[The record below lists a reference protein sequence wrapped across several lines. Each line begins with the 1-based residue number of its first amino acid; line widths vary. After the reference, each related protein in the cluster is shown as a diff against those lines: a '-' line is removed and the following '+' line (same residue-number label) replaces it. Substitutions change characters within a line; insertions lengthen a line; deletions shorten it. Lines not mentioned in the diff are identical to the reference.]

1 MSKLK
6 ITVLKKFNPKD
17 VFGHD
22 YMNPRG
28 EIVPTCYVFDEG
40 EEFLI
45 ENLEKPEKFC
55 GWGWKTVV
63 KDLELLDSG
72 EDVTWSEPGV
82 MYSSCT
88 DGIRP
93 VVFKLERTDH
103 E

>member
-1 MSKLK
+1 MTKLK

-22 YMNPRG
+22 YINPRG
-28 EIVPTCYVFDEG
+28 EIVTTCYVFDEG
-40 EEFLI
+40 EEFII

-63 KDLELLDSG
+63 KDLEILDSG
-72 EDVTWSEPGV
+72 EDVTWTEPGV
-82 MYSSCT
+82 IYSSCT
-88 DGIRP
+88 DGARP
-93 VVFKLERTDH
+93 VVFKLERIDS

>member
-1 MSKLK
+1 MTKLK

-17 VFGHD
+17 VFGRD
-22 YMNPRG
+22 YINPRG

-40 EEFLI
+40 EEFII
-45 ENLEKPEKFC
+45 ENLERPEKFC

-72 EDVTWSEPGV
+72 EDVTWSESGV
-82 MYSSCT
+82 IYSSCT

-93 VVFKLERTDH
+93 VVFKLERIDS